1 MRVWEENAVRTD
13 SALMSPPAISVVM
26 PAYNSAETIGRAL
39 DSVFAQTV
47 SDYEIVIVDDGSKDD
62 LESALRPY
70 ATRVRLLKQANQGP
84 SAARN
89 LGARAAIGHYIAF
102 LDADD
107 FWHPRKLELQ
117 LAAFRAHPTA
127 VLCWTDHGYWRPG
140 DPVPSYTLGVNQEQ
154 PVISE
159 DFESLFLDPYLGTPG
174 VMLRKTEF
182 ERLGGFREDLHSAE
196 DIDLWLR
203 VAYGGATVLL
213 RAPLFFV
220 VSTPNSLTARR
231 GDGTFED
238 NLRVI
243 QDFCRANPA
252 FGKKSAHAV
261 NRAQARVYEEW
272 GSAALAD
279 GRFAQAADLLWRS
292 LGHRIGKRA
301 VYLWTKA
308 MISRLLRA

>member
-1 MRVWEENAVRTD
+1 
-13 SALMSPPAISVVM
+13 MSTPAISVVI
-26 PAYNSAETIGRAL
+26 PVYNSSETIARAL
-39 DSVFAQTV
+39 DSVLAQTL

-70 ATRVRLLKQANQGP
+70 ATRVRLLKQANQGA

-89 LGARAAIGHYIAF
+89 HGARAAVGHYIAF

-107 FWHPRKLELQ
+107 FWHPSKLELQ

-127 VLCWTDHGYWRPG
+127 ALCWTGHGYWRPG
-140 DPVPSYTLGVNQEQ
+140 EPLPSYTLTVDQEQ
-154 PVISE
+154 AVLSE

-174 VMLRKTEF
+174 VMMPKAEF

-203 VAYGGATVLL
+203 AAYGGATVLV
-213 RAPLFFV
+213 RAQLFFV
-220 VSTPNSLTARR
+220 VSMPNSLTAQR
-231 GDGTFED
+231 GDGTFKD

-243 QDFCRANPA
+243 EEFSRGNPE
-252 FGKKSAHAV
+252 FGAKFAHAV
-261 NRAQARVYEEW
+261 NRVLARVYEEW

-279 GRFAQAADLLWRS
+279 GRFAHAADLLWRS
-292 LGHRIGKRA
+292 LAHRIGKRA

-308 MISRLLRA
+308 MTSRLLRA